1 MFAAIGKG
9 TFAMKRI
16 AIAIAFA
23 AIMSTTAFATRQTDV
38 VAANESENF
47 KVECKTNDGTIV
59 HLVVRNG
66 ELDPPTH
73 ETKDHKIFDRN
84 KQYALHTNSWKK
96 ASNVYV
102 WSAHDGAGKPI
113 DGELANLG
121 ADFGWHYREII
132 NDRVVVN
139 SYCND

>member
-1 MFAAIGKG
+1 MKG
-9 TFAMKRI
+9 I
-16 AIAIAFA
+16 AIAIALA
-23 AIMSTTAFATRQTDV
+23 TVSTTAFATSQTDV
-38 VAANESENF
+38 VDANESENF
-47 KVECKTNDGTIV
+47 KVECNTNDGTIV

-73 ETKDHKIFDRN
+73 EIKNHKIYDRN

-102 WSAHDGAGKPI
+102 WSAHDGAGNGA

-121 ADFGWHYREII
+121 PNFGWYYREIAMI
-132 NDRVVVN
+132 MW
-139 SYCND
+139 S

>member
-1 MFAAIGKG
+1 
-9 TFAMKRI
+9 MKQI

-23 AIMSTTAFATRQTDV
+23 TVSTTAFATSQTDV
-38 VAANESENF
+38 VDANNSEHF

-66 ELDPPTH
+66 ELDPATH
-73 ETKDHKIFDRN
+73 EIKTHKIFARN

-102 WSAHDGAGKPI
+102 WSARDGAGNTV
-113 DGELANLG
+113 DGEMANLG
-121 ADFGWHYREII
+121 PDFGWHYREII

-139 SYCND
+139 ADSDLFRPGIPT